1 MTIIFKVMPNRHQPP
16 FSWLLSGTTV
26 SVAVWV
32 LATILL
38 GLFYEHAS
46 VLGGSYGPL
55 LGVVALLVWA
65 YATGVAV
72 LYGLACAAQL
82 EAERA
87 GEAEPARDE

>member
-1 MTIIFKVMPNRHQPP
+1 M
-16 FSWLLSGTTV
+16 
-26 SVAVWV
+26 
-32 LATILL
+32 
-38 GLFYEHAS
+38 
-46 VLGGSYGPL
+46 LGGSYGPL

-87 GEAEPARDE
+87 GKPDPARDE